1 MEKIEINNLTPLIS
15 VVSAGKSSFLNVIY
29 NIDFLE
35 VRSGICT
42 KSINIIRYS
51 PQIGKNPKFYHLI
64 LEKNEN
70 DDYNYFKDLKSE
82 IIGKENIKNKIKEI
96 NDNLKNEKTK
106 PIKEIFY
113 LIEIG
118 ELYIIDK
125 KYLNNYDLVDI
136 PGLSE
141 YKESEENEDKE
152 MNKSLINFSFL
163 SGKKNNDAEKK

>member
-1 MEKIEINNLTPLIS
+1 M
-15 VVSAGKSSFLNVIY
+15 
-29 NIDFLE
+29 
-35 VRSGICT
+35 
-42 KSINIIRYS
+42 
-51 PQIGKNPKFYHLI
+51 
-64 LEKNEN
+64 
-70 DDYNYFKDLKSE
+70 
-82 IIGKENIKNKIKEI
+82 
-96 NDNLKNEKTK
+96 KNEKTK